1 MRFRLLSPSRLWPLA
16 FALIA
21 SGCGGANDATSGGS
35 LMAGPADNSADNP
48 AGTPAVALSVEE
60 PRAPI
65 VFADGAGHFTFS
77 VDGGPGALYE
87 IRSGGGDSDFVW
99 LHYQDADY
107 DVLIILCN
115 DTGSDADSDKGDIVD
130 SKVDSPVDSRVVSTG
145 DEACPTPAPAGE
157 APHFGPINP
166 LEGRRGPITV
176 TVTRP

>member
-21 SGCGGANDATSGGS
+21 SGCGGADDATSVGS
-35 LMAGPADNSADNP
+35 LMACPADNSADNP

-87 IRSGGGDSDFVW
+87 IRSSGGDSDFAW

-107 DVLIILCN
+107 DVLIILCS
-115 DTGSDADSDKGDIVD
+115 DTGSDTGDIVD
-130 SKVDSPVDSRVVSTG
+130 SKVDSTVDNTVDSTG
-145 DEACPTPAPAGE
+145 DAACPTPAPAGE
-157 APHFGPINP
+157 APHFVPINP
-166 LEGRRGPITV
+166 LEGRQGPFTV

>member
-1 MRFRLLSPSRLWPLA
+1 MRFRPLSPSRLWPLA

-21 SGCGGANDATSGGS
+21 SGCGGADDATSGAS

-48 AGTPAVALSVEE
+48 AGRPAVALSVEE

-87 IRSGGGDSDFVW
+87 IRSSGGYSDIAW

-115 DTGSDADSDKGDIVD
+115 DTGSDAGSDTGSDTGDIVD
-130 SKVDSPVDSRVVSTG
+130 NTVVSTG

-157 APHFGPINP
+157 APHFIPINP
-166 LEGRRGPITV
+166 LEGRQVPFTV